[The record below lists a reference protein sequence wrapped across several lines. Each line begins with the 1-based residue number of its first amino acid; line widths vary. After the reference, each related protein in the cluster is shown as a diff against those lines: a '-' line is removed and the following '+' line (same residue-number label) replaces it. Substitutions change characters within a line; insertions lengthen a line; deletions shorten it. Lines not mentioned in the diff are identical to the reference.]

1 VGGILELIRGA
12 PSGDHGVSQGV
23 LGVIMISTNPDHLPI
38 DCVLV
43 LFDEAINFH
52 GVLRK
57 FTPGHL
63 VQHET
68 QPFDQ
73 FVSWCETG
81 SRQCTYLDYL
91 PLL

>member
-1 VGGILELIRGA
+1 VLGILELVGGS
-12 PSGDHGVSQGV
+12 PCGDHGVGQGV
-23 LGVIMISTNPDHLPI
+23 LGVIVIATDPDHLPI

-57 FTPGHL
+57 FTPGHP

-68 QPFDQ
+68 QSFDQ
-73 FVSWCETG
+73 FVS
-81 SRQCTYLDYL
+81 
-91 PLL
+91 